1 MTLYIQVDIDNK
13 PLNHPVYESNLRLVY
28 PSHDFTGGPPNGW
41 FEFERVPE
49 PQLGVYQKFDDT
61 VGSDISIAFDHNG
74 LEYKLV
80 DGKFKDVWHVLEL
93 TDAEKKAKQDAVKA
107 SYADGEIPSSW
118 VFDESKCQ
126 YAPPVAFP
134 SDGKTYAWKESTKEW
149 LEYPS
154 DGKNYEWDNSD
165 ESWKE
170 RTE

>member
-1 MTLYIQVDIDNK
+1 MTLYIQLDGSIN
-13 PLNHPVYESNLRLVY
+13 PITHPSEESNLKMIYTV
-28 PSHDFTGGPPNGW
+28 HDWFYGPPSGW
-41 FEFERVPE
+41 VEFIRVKP
-49 PQLGVYQKFDDT
+49 PFLGAYQVWDESI
-61 VGSDISIAFDHNG
+61 GADICMAFDHNG